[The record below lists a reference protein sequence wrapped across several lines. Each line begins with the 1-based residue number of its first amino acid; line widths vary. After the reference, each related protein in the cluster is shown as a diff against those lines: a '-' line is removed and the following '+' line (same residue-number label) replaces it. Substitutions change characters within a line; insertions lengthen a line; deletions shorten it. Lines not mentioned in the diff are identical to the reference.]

1 MNIEEQQTVEELL
14 KESLLSFKMSE
25 KLPSSI
31 TNALRQ
37 HDWLQLFIYL
47 FIYRYIRSMSV
58 CMYLFIYLYAC
69 GLQNRNVHCLLP
81 MCLILHLSLNI
92 LSRTAD
98 QPLIYAQTIKL
109 VKSFSQV
116 SKTFDDTM

>member
-37 HDWLQLFIYL
+37 HDWLQLFIY
-47 FIYRYIRSMSV
+47 M
-58 CMYLFIYLYAC
+58 
-69 GLQNRNVHCLLP
+69 
-81 MCLILHLSLNI
+81 
-92 LSRTAD
+92 
-98 QPLIYAQTIKL
+98 L
-109 VKSFSQV
+109 VGCKIEMFTVYCQCV
-116 SKTFDDTM
+116 

>member
-37 HDWLQLFIYL
+37 HDWLQLFIY
-47 FIYRYIRSMSV
+47 ITVYKKYV